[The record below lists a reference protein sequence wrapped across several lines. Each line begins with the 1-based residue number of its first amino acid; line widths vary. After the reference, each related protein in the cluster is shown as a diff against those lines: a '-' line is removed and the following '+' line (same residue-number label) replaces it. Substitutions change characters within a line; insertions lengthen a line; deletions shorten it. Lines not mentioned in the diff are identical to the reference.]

1 MSLTRSD
8 IYTEEFIVK
17 EVFHCISDLSGRG
30 VKADTRPAE
39 AWINRNKKPLNSLQN
54 LLKKLSP
61 DLSNEQRIEVIQG
74 NEVILF
80 CQDESLIKY
89 LGLIESL
96 IKKHFHT
103 VHKISFSTEHDPETS
118 DKWVTAVVEIS
129 GEIDQITEW
138 EDNFVRDWVTSVPY
152 PQREKIRLSCDII

>member
-1 MSLTRSD
+1 M
-8 IYTEEFIVK
+8 
-17 EVFHCISDLSGRG
+17 
-30 VKADTRPAE
+30 
-39 AWINRNKKPLNSLQN
+39 
-54 LLKKLSP
+54 
-61 DLSNEQRIEVIQG
+61 
-74 NEVILF
+74 ILF

-129 GEIDQITEW
+129 GEIDQIIEW
-138 EDNFVRDWVTSVPY
+138 EDNFVKEWVASVPY